1 MLNSNAPH
9 FIYWLNACKKEKK
22 TTKLNE
28 IKQYTTWQ
36 TYTRAFCSQFT
47 HSSFTVFYLHNSH
60 VCAGEMNWKRNEN
73 ERKTEKLSFHSTI
86 MIENNCILFTL
97 FVHLSK
103 SRRYTLF
110 ARFPKDLYW
119 LFVFFFSF
127 FPQFM
132 CARIN
137 GRLISKWR
145 ESAWDVF
152 NKQRK
157 ICVLVTHVRQVSV
170 YARACCMDIAADT
183 KTTSRTFRTES
194 I

>member
-1 MLNSNAPH
+1 MLLLWYTLPPLSFLVSHISIFSLLAFFICFGGHCITFCSVLNSNAPH

-127 FPQFM
+127 FST
-132 CARIN
+132 IY
-137 GRLISKWR
+137 
-145 ESAWDVF
+145 
-152 NKQRK
+152 
-157 ICVLVTHVRQVSV
+157 VRS
-170 YARACCMDIAADT
+170 Y
-183 KTTSRTFRTES
+183 
-194 I
+194 